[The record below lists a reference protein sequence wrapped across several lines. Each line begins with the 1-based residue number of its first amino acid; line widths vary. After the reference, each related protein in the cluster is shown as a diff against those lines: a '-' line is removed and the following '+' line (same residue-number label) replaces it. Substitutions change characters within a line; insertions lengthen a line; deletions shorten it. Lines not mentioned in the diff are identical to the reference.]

1 MRNTVFYGSAA
12 PHARTVLFGTPL
24 PPALEITPYRS
35 LAVVEKPTVEP
46 VSVREAKAQARID
59 ADVEDSLVAAY
70 ITMAREW
77 LEGVLDMSLVS
88 QTLEARYDLFPV
100 WEIVLPKPPMAAGTV
115 TVIYRDLSGN
125 DQTLSSAAGQFQA
138 DHRTTPGRIY
148 PNYNGVW
155 PVPRGDENSITVRWR
170 AGYGPTGFDCPATA
184 RGVILLLTAHWFEMR
199 QPVVTGYSQVLPVPK
214 TVDTLIAA
222 TDWGVY
228 R

>member
-1 MRNTVFYGSAA
+1 MSTVVYGANTPVV
-12 PHARTVLFGTPL
+12 RTVLFGSPL
-24 PPALEITPYRS
+24 PTNPVITPYRS
-35 LAVVEKPTVEP
+35 LVVAEKPTVEP
-46 VSVREAKAQARID
+46 VSLAEAKAHARVD
-59 ADVEDSLVAAY
+59 SEVEDTLIQSY

-115 TVIYRDLSGN
+115 TITYRDGN
-125 DQTLSSAAGQFQA
+125 GTNQTLSSASGHFQA
-138 DHRTTPGRIY
+138 DHRTMPGRVY

-155 PVPRGDENSITVRWR
+155 PLPRGDENSITIRWP
-170 AGYGPTGFDCPATA
+170 AGFGASGFDIPATA
-184 RGVILLLTAHWFEMR
+184 KGVILLLTAHWFEMR

-214 TVDTLIAA
+214 TVETLVAA
-222 TDWGVY
+222 TDWGTY